1 MEGVRDVKADF
12 GRGKLVWK
20 NEIVFLEFC
29 AGFFD
34 ADGGSTSFREV
45 TGGANENAG
54 IIQAQGFICDSGEF
68 ESEAADSTAKVE
80 RADRPRSGT
89 CGNTSLDREETL
101 LANAFVEAQQG
112 ERDKWEGAK
121 VPGAAVMEE
130 QVLLQVAF
138 GFVRVRHAPG
148 QMATRLTKSVGW

>member
-1 MEGVRDVKADF
+1 MKADF
-12 GRGKLVWK
+12 DRARLVWK

-34 ADGGSTSFREV
+34 ADGGSTSFRDV

-80 RADRPRSGT
+80 RADRSRSGT
-89 CGNTSLDREETL
+89 CGKTSLDGEETF
-101 LANAFVEAQQG
+101 LANAFVEVEQKARH
-112 ERDKWEGAK
+112 EWEGAK

-138 GFVRVRHAPG
+138 GFVGIGHDPL
-148 QMATRLTKSVGW
+148 QMATFFTNSVGW